1 MALFNELDI
10 FKTAYD
16 LTLHIFRFY
25 EKMPRTYRYTIGER
39 MSKDALELLLDI
51 YKANSFKEERVSH
64 LQDAQTYTEEVRL
77 LLRISKDLQ
86 LLATS
91 RFMVYSEMIES
102 ISKQL
107 YRWKEA
113 TIQALPA
120 YLKEQMTRPKSPPPS
135 KQGDLF

>member
-16 LTLHIFRFY
+16 LTLNVFRFS

-39 MSKDALELLLDI
+39 MSKDSLELLLDI
-51 YKANSFKEERVSH
+51 YKANSFKEQRVAH

-91 RFMVYSEMIES
+91 RFTAYSEMIES

-120 YLKEQMTRPKSPPPS
+120 TLKEQLIRRQQP
-135 KQGDLF
+135 Q